1 VPPADSRRPL
11 SMTAEHDSL
20 AFNRSDAVRVPYF
33 GRPRM

>member
-1 VPPADSRRPL
+1 
-11 SMTAEHDSL
+11 MTAEHDSL